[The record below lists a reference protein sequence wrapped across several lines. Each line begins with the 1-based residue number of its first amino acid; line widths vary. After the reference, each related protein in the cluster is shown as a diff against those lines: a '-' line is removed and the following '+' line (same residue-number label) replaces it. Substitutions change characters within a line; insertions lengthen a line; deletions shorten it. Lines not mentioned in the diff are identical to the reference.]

1 MCPCRP
7 APVRHIT
14 HYYYWVFG
22 RKYMN
27 LIWRTTK
34 KKSLSFLEIVIESR
48 PQCLLFSV
56 TCWCRRLGN
65 KQKWWRPRGIG
76 GCRGQT
82 GRWQQTRSR
91 VQPNCIVF
99 VLFSSLLWPFI
110 RSFLHA
116 TIPFPSKYIKRHG
129 GRLGEEQL
137 EEENSPKKNASQC
150 FPEKSTISKHS
161 SVVVADHKRSLAVP
175 SWCWAVSLKFTVRLL
190 PVMLSPRYPLALFLL
205 LLSSHCQHCSQ
216 LRPQQFSTDLD
227 QNAALQTN
235 SLIDSDLQLLSL
247 LVNATLLAS
256 NTQLATTE
264 DPELD
269 MTTVNSNPK
278 LL

>member
-1 MCPCRP
+1 MSHSDKRANYKTVDVPLP
-7 APVRHIT
+7 ACARQT
-14 HYYYWVFG
+14 YYTFLLLCLWAEIHEF
-22 RKYMN
+22 N
-27 LIWRTTK
+27 LEDNK

-150 FPEKSTISKHS
+150 FPEKSTISNTLLSRRCRSQALACGPFLVLGCFSQIYRSFAASHVVASLPVS
-161 SVVVADHKRSLAVP
+161 SVPLIVVLSLP
-175 SWCWAVSLKFTVRLL
+175 TLL
-190 PVMLSPRYPLALFLL
+190 PAEA
-205 LLSSHCQHCSQ
+205 
-216 LRPQQFSTDLD
+216 ST
-227 QNAALQTN
+227 
-235 SLIDSDLQLLSL
+235 
-247 LVNATLLAS
+247 V
-256 NTQLATTE
+256 
-264 DPELD
+264 
-269 MTTVNSNPK
+269 
-278 LL
+278 